1 TAHSLQWQAITP
13 VFCDVDPRT
22 HNLDPERVEEL
33 VTPRTT
39 GIIGVHVW
47 GRACS
52 IERLTEI
59 ARARGL
65 KLAFDAAHAFAC
77 SHKGVLIGGFG
88 DAEVFSFHA
97 TKFMSSFEGGAIA
110 TNDDGLAARVRLMK
124 NFGFSGYD
132 NVIYVGTNGKMPEVC
147 AAMGLSSLESLEE
160 IIAVNRRNYL
170 AYRQGLAR
178 VPGLTLVEYDP
189 SVQSNYQYVVLDV
202 DEERAG

>member
-1 TAHSLQWQAITP
+1 FGGAPAFDEALHVGRPNLGDRQRFLERVHDILDRRWFTNQGKYVQEFEQRLSERIGTRHCIAVCNATIALELAIRGLGMSGEVIVPSFTFVATAHSLQWQAITP

-65 KLAFDAAHAFAC
+65 KLAF
-77 SHKGVLIGGFG
+77 
-88 DAEVFSFHA
+88 
-97 TKFMSSFEGGAIA
+97 
-110 TNDDGLAARVRLMK
+110 
-124 NFGFSGYD
+124 
-132 NVIYVGTNGKMPEVC
+132 
-147 AAMGLSSLESLEE
+147 
-160 IIAVNRRNYL
+160 
-170 AYRQGLAR
+170 
-178 VPGLTLVEYDP
+178 
-189 SVQSNYQYVVLDV
+189 
-202 DEERAG
+202 